1 MASNN
6 SNETRE
12 KTKAT
17 RILIPRPVIQSS
29 ALNFKAN
36 EIARLSLRPTFF
48 FSLSLFLFSLS
59 VRRIDESSE
68 QFVLLAGGKKSRRA
82 DSSIYLRRFV
92 RNADTCIP
100 VEELLVRV
108 DKRIGLRVIL
118 AFPILLRSKNFKLKF
133 FSFLFSLIYVLLVEL
148 DIQQSGRKC
157 FIFLRC
163 GRIESEVRIFR
174 IFGKENITVENDG

>member
-12 KTKAT
+12 KTKT

-48 FSLSLFLFSLS
+48 SSLSLSLS
-59 VRRIDESSE
+59 VPTFRSSNRRIFGTICIARWWKEVS
-68 QFVLLAGGKKSRRA
+68 QGGFFDLS
-82 DSSIYLRRFV
+82 YFRRFV

-118 AFPILLRSKNFKLKF
+118 AFPILLRSKNFKLEF

-163 GRIESEVRIFR
+163 ERIE
-174 IFGKENITVENDG
+174 T

>member
-48 FSLSLFLFSLS
+48 SSLSLSLS
-59 VRRIDESSE
+59 VPTFRSSNRRIFGTICIARWWKEVS
-68 QFVLLAGGKKSRRA
+68 QGGFFDLS
-82 DSSIYLRRFV
+82 YFRRFV

-100 VEELLVRV
+100 VKELLVRV

-118 AFPILLRSKNFKLKF
+118 RKRCFFDPSSFEKLHKKLEF

-163 GRIESEVRIFR
+163 GRIE
-174 IFGKENITVENDG
+174 T

>member
-48 FSLSLFLFSLS
+48 SSLSLSLS
-59 VRRIDESSE
+59 VPTFRSSNRRIFGTICIARWWKEVS
-68 QFVLLAGGKKSRRA
+68 QGGFFDLS
-82 DSSIYLRRFV
+82 YLRRFV

-118 AFPILLRSKNFKLKF
+118 AFPILLRSKNFKLEF

-148 DIQQSGRKC
+148 DIQQSERKC

-163 GRIESEVRIFR
+163 ERIE
-174 IFGKENITVENDG
+174 T